1 MPLLTKGRLLV
12 SDVTQRCYRITSQ
25 RFARGGFGE
34 VYRAVELDDHRDPC
48 GEVAIK
54 VSLHA
59 LTWHGEAYFGRL
71 LAGQQNVVQ
80 VLDAFPLVD
89 GKGSARQVKY
99 VLVLEW
105 MAEGTVDDL
114 LSEPNRAWSEDE
126 VLQQGAALLRV
137 LARLHRRGI
146 CHGDITPRNV
156 FVQDGCLV
164 LGDLGIA
171 KQSLNE
177 GPVELD
183 GATPEVFAP
192 PDAFPFYW
200 SSSEDVYQVGL
211 LVLGLLAGEVVTSDR
226 VSGRLLKRVIASDS
240 TKGWIRDAL
249 SKEDV
254 RFEDATEALGALL
267 SEPVRPAR
275 SPRSLRGQRVVF
287 TGKLPI
293 VRAEAQA
300 QARAAGAI
308 VQNRVN
314 GVTSV
319 VVAGQPNPL
328 QIGQKYGTKLF
339 DAHRRLRRGQ
349 RIAIIDAAR
358 FAGLLE
364 RSHAQAAGRPDRR
377 SRRH

>member
-1 MPLLTKGRLLV
+1 
-12 SDVTQRCYRITSQ
+12 
-25 RFARGGFGE
+25 
-34 VYRAVELDDHRDPC
+34 
-48 GEVAIK
+48 
-54 VSLHA
+54 
-59 LTWHGEAYFGRL
+59 L
-71 LAGQQNVVQ
+71 LAGQQHVVQ

-99 VLVLEW
+99 VLVFEW

-137 LARLHRRGI
+137 LALLHRRGI

-211 LVLGLLAGEVVTSDR
+211 LVLGLLAGDVVTSDR
-226 VSGRLLKRVIASDS
+226 VSGKLLKRVVASDS